1 MKCSFPVR
9 VSNAEHNA
17 LTLREGRINYDD
29 TDIRYGETLSVTVSD
44 LVPND
49 LTAFALRL
57 DPIFAGGNT
66 DCTGH
71 AATGPH
77 DIPLS
82 GTTTLV
88 KGCDSGRG
96 YIKLV
101 SGMRVVSTGRFI
113 RVDSSPRDLS
123 ATVNG
128 TTVSLSWTRSPDP
141 DFSAQHV
148 ERMQNG
154 GARQFRVS
162 STASSYRDENVPYG
176 THTYKILVLDSA
188 GRAETSNLVQVTLS
202 PPVPTPTN
210 TSIPATATKT
220 PRPTATQPPLTVE
233 PTVTKTPTPRPVS
246 TQPPLTV
253 EPTVTKTPT
262 PRPTATQPP
271 LTVEPTPYQTPVRPD
286 PTATPV
292 QSGKLRASRTSIY
305 LGQSVRVTAYDIQPS
320 GLDVDMELTGIGLW
334 HYSHCSRSTEYN
346 PNDAERSS
354 YARTFFLWLLRRERH
369 RAAEVRAECSGQDHH
384 SGLGPRLRP
393 DSDPQTDGDAQTDS
407 DP

>member
-1 MKCSFPVR
+1 MGHRDRRSILFRRRTVHFRSAVSGDIVEFTWEDSAWGEFKHEIAARYLLDSEDDTAPWIQFSTEDQIGGVGRHRDIADSSFVYSVSVPLTEHRERRGNQVLPEYTSYKVCGRAYFNQFGTYSSMKCSFPVR

-101 SGMRVVSTGRFI
+101 SGMRVVSTGRLI

-262 PRPTATQPP
+262 RD
-271 LTVEPTPYQTPVRPD
+271 R
-286 PTATPV
+286 
-292 QSGKLRASRTSIY
+292 
-305 LGQSVRVTAYDIQPS
+305 
-320 GLDVDMELTGIGLW
+320 
-334 HYSHCSRSTEYN
+334 
-346 PNDAERSS
+346 
-354 YARTFFLWLLRRERH
+354 LRRNH
-369 RAAEVRAECSGQDHH
+369 RLQSSRRRTKH
-384 SGLGPRLRP
+384 L
-393 DSDPQTDGDAQTDS
+393 
-407 DP
+407 